1 MPDCLHQPTVSTI
14 LDRIA
19 DLSARDSGAPA
30 LTLVRGDREE
40 RIDRAGFARLV
51 GRCAANIQQL
61 GVQPGSVCV
70 LFFDHQPLCYAMFF
84 GAMAAG
90 AVPTFMPTRT
100 AKQEPT
106 AFWQAHDQLFGL
118 IEPAALFACRKDL
131 VELAQALPG
140 CSGRAH
146 AYEDVGE
153 SAQYDP
159 VNQDPEAIAFLQHSS
174 GTTGL
179 KKGVALSHR
188 AVVAHTH
195 AYSAAIDVDDADTV
209 VSWLPVY
216 HDMGLVACLLLP
228 LLTGT
233 PVVLIDR
240 MEWLAR
246 PGKLFDA
253 IERHGGTLCWLP
265 NFAFAHLANLA
276 ADLTPRDLSSMRLF
290 VNCSEPCRP
299 QSADR
304 FVQAFAD
311 WGVARSK
318 LATCY
323 AMAET
328 VFAVTQSPPGE
339 PVPAMPET
347 ANQPETLSSGTPL
360 EGIDLQIRDPEGQP
374 VPAGSVGEVWIRGP
388 WLFDG
393 YFRRP
398 DLTAERLSDGWY
410 RTGDLACLAADGS
423 LYVLGRTDDL
433 LIIDG
438 RNVFAHE
445 VEDALN
451 GLEGLAPGRNL
462 ALGVTD
468 AEAGTAKLT
477 ILAEAAHTPYEAPG
491 IKKSIRT
498 LINQRF
504 ALSPGRI
511 LLLDRG
517 QLHKTTSG
525 KISRRKN
532 LQAYLQ
538 GQFTVGNTA
547 HVP

>member
-1 MPDCLHQPTVSTI
+1 MPDSLHRSNLSTI

-19 DLSARDSGAPA
+19 DHSARDAGAPA
-30 LTLVRGDREE
+30 LTLVRGDQEE
-40 RIDRAGFARLV
+40 RINRADFSRMV
-51 GRCAANIQQL
+51 GRCAASIQRL
-61 GVQPGSVCV
+61 GIRPGSVCI

-84 GAMAAG
+84 GAMAVG
-90 AVPTFMPTRT
+90 VVPTFMPTRT
-100 AKQEPT
+100 SKQEPA
-106 AFWQAHDQLFGL
+106 AFWQAHDALFGL
-118 IEPAALFACRKDL
+118 IDPTAIFASQEKL
-131 VELAQALPG
+131 GELASALPDWN
-140 CSGRAH
+140 GRFH
-146 AYEDVGE
+146 AFEDVGHDTE
-153 SAQYDP
+153 FDP
-159 VNQDPEAIAFLQHSS
+159 VDLDSGSIALLQHSS

-188 AVVAHTH
+188 AVLAHTD
-195 AYSAAIDVDDADTV
+195 AYAATIDLKGCDTI

-228 LLTGT
+228 LLTGR

-253 IERHGGTLCWLP
+253 IERHRGTLSWMP
-265 NFAFAHLANLA
+265 NFAFAHLAALA
-276 ADLTPRDLSSMRLF
+276 GDLDQRDLSSMRLF
-290 VNCSEPCRP
+290 INCSEPCRP
-299 QSADR
+299 QSTDR
-304 FVQAFAD
+304 FVDAFAD
-311 WGVARSK
+311 WGVARTAM
-318 LATCY
+318 ATCY

-328 VFAVTQSPPGE
+328 VFAVSQSKPGQI
-339 PVPAMPET
+339 VPIMTGQAG
-347 ANQPETLSSGTPL
+347 QPDTLSSGPPL
-360 EGIDLQIRDPEGQP
+360 QGIDIQIRDAQENSL
-374 VPAGSVGEVWIRGP
+374 ASGSVGEVWVRGS

-393 YFRRP
+393 YYKRP
-398 DLTAERLSDGWY
+398 ELTAERFSNGWY
-410 RTGDLACLAADGS
+410 RTGDLACQAEDGS
-423 LYVLGRTDDL
+423 VYVLGRTDDL

-438 RNVFAHE
+438 RNIFAHE

-462 ALGVTD
+462 ALGVAD

-477 ILAEAAHTPYEAPG
+477 ILAEASHAPSQAPD
-491 IKKSIRT
+491 IKKDIRR
-498 LINQRF
+498 LIGQRF
-504 ALSPGRI
+504 ALNPSRI

-525 KISRRKN
+525 KISRRQN

-538 GQFTVGNTA
+538 GQFTVGNEP